1 MEATIK
7 ETYKVEGMMCAACA
21 KAAERAV
28 RKIDG
33 VVNQN
38 VNIATEKLTVEYD
51 ADKVNYE
58 ILSKAIEKA
67 GYKLVKE
74 ENIKKIELTVHGMT
88 CAACSKAVERVTKK
102 LDGVKE
108 SSVNIA
114 TEKATISYDPSKVRL
129 SQITKAIEK
138 AGYEPITEENKET
151 VDEDQQRKEREKH
164 NGRY

>member
-33 VVNQN
+33 VIDQN
-38 VNIATEKLTVEYD
+38 VNIATEKLTVEYET
-51 ADKVNYE
+51 DKVNYE

-74 ENIKKIELTVHGMT
+74 ENIKKI
-88 CAACSKAVERVTKK
+88 
-102 LDGVKE
+102 
-108 SSVNIA
+108 
-114 TEKATISYDPSKVRL
+114 
-129 SQITKAIEK
+129 
-138 AGYEPITEENKET
+138 
-151 VDEDQQRKEREKH
+151 
-164 NGRY
+164 